1 MGEEIK
7 TEKTNN
13 KQKRDRR
20 KDMPHLFKPGQSGN
34 PYGRPPGS
42 LNFATKFRA
51 FIEKVAKQNEMTAD
65 EIEQQLL
72 AIGYKRAKE
81 GDYQFWRDLHDR
93 VYGKPQGSLDVTS
106 KGDKISNTREEI
118 KHAFNELQTNNKY
131 DNQREE
137 S

>member
-1 MGEEIK
+1 MGKEVKPEGTGK
-7 TEKTNN
+7 
-13 KQKRDRR
+13 KQDTK
-20 KDMPHLFKPGQSGN
+20 FKPGQSGN
-34 PYGRPPGS
+34 PAGRPPGS

-51 FIEKVAKQNEMTAD
+51 FIEKVAKNNEMTPD

-93 VYGKPQGSLDVTS
+93 VYGKPQQSIDHTTG
-106 KGDKISNTREEI
+106 GDKIIDRVKVEI
-118 KHAFNELQTNNKY
+118 INGVKPQSDTGIS
-131 DNQREE
+131 EE